1 MRKVIQFA
9 KRIVEWELTIV
20 NIRPH
25 LEKLPFLQGMVAE
38 METLIVEGKTLDSAQ
53 EIARGQLQ
61 DAIHRRQEVEKRGQD
76 LRRRMASHLRANF
89 GFASDDLVK
98 FGVRPRQSGPR
109 GPRTAKKPA
118 PTTPE

>member
-1 MRKVIQFA
+1 MRKAVEFA
-9 KRIVEWELTIV
+9 KKVVEWELTIV
-20 NIRPH
+20 NIKPH
-25 LEKLPFLQGMVAE
+25 LEEMPFIQPMATELEEV
-38 METLIVEGKTLDSAQ
+38 IVEGKTLDSAQ

-76 LRRRMASHLRANF
+76 LRRRIASHLKGSF

-98 FGVRPRQSGPR
+98 FGVRPRQNGPR
-109 GPRTAKKPA
+109 APRTVKKPA